1 MSDET
6 FGQWLKARRVER
18 GLTLRDVERIT
29 EGRVSNAALS
39 QIETGKVANP
49 SVMTCAW
56 LAAAYGLMG
65 DDVLHRATTGNKPMP
80 APEFCPHCGQLM
92 DRDRVVF

>member
-1 MSDET
+1 MSES
-6 FGQWLKARRVER
+6 FGQWLKARREER
-18 GLTLRDVERIT
+18 GMSLRDVEKVT

-39 QIETGKVANP
+39 QIETGKIANP

-65 DDVLHRATTGNKPMP
+65 DELVRRAMNGNAPP
-80 APEFCPHCGQLM
+80 ATPDFCPHCGQLM
-92 DRDRVVF
+92 RPDRVDF